1 MHRSTKVKVRR
12 CVRVKRSHP
21 VQASDTWGAR
31 VLMIIIDEPGPVTKA
46 QVGCFVVAA
55 RRYSRMARA
64 HSVSEHRRPVDN
76 EVGLRCVRASVA
88 VLRKSSS
95 VWHDMA
101 VSHRR
106 AHRQRCARQAN
117 QRRAADGC
125 PTCADDDKL
134 GNDDDVMTCDITQMI
149 THKKNIFVKHFRCL
163 RSLGFHTVRRGQQ
176 AEASGATHKLARR
189 HDMLY
194 VTCDRVWLCRV
205 VRASP
210 HACPVRVARTVAP

>member
-1 MHRSTKVKVRR
+1 MNYPSASRTLETSGFGEQPLQDIASIDNASKVKVRR
-12 CVRVKRSHP
+12 CVRVKRSRP
-21 VQASDTWGAR
+21 IQASETWGAR
-31 VLMIIIDEPGPVTKA
+31 VLMRIIDESGPVTKA

-55 RRYSRMARA
+55 WRYSRMARA

-88 VLRKSSS
+88 VLSKSSS
-95 VWHDMA
+95 VWHDVA

-106 AHRQRCARQAN
+106 AHRQRCTQKAN

-163 RSLGFHTVRRGQQ
+163 RSLGFHTVRRSQQ
-176 AEASGATHKLARR
+176 ASASGATPKLAHR
-189 HDMLY
+189 HDTICCL
-194 VTCDRVWLCRV
+194 
-205 VRASP
+205 
-210 HACPVRVARTVAP
+210 

>member
-1 MHRSTKVKVRR
+1 MNYPSASRTLETSGFGEQPLQDIASIDNASKVKVRR
-12 CVRVKRSHP
+12 CVRVKRSRP
-21 VQASDTWGAR
+21 IQVSEPWGAR
-31 VLMIIIDEPGPVTKA
+31 VLMRITDESGPVTKA

-55 RRYSRMARA
+55 WRYSRMARA

-95 VWHDMA
+95 VWHDVA

-106 AHRQRCARQAN
+106 AHRQRCTQKAN

-134 GNDDDVMTCDITQMI
+134 GNDDDVMTCDITPI
-149 THKKNIFVKHFRCL
+149 GSRARKRLLCNAFVVSGLWDSTPTGEVSRP
-163 RSLGFHTVRRGQQ
+163 RPPREQHT
-176 AEASGATHKLARR
+176 
-189 HDMLY
+189 
-194 VTCDRVWLCRV
+194 
-205 VRASP
+205 
-210 HACPVRVARTVAP
+210 

>member
-1 MHRSTKVKVRR
+1 MANSRRTLPALTMHRSTKVKVRG

-21 VQASDTWGAR
+21 VQASETCGAR
-31 VLMIIIDEPGPVTKA
+31 VPMRITDEPGPVMKA

-55 RRYSRMARA
+55 RRYLRMARA

-95 VWHDMA
+95 VWHDVA

-106 AHRQRCARQAN
+106 AHRQRCTQKAN

-134 GNDDDVMTCDITQMI
+134 GNDDDVMTCDITPI
-149 THKKNIFVKHFRCL
+149 GSR
-163 RSLGFHTVRRGQQ
+163 
-176 AEASGATHKLARR
+176 ARKR
-189 HDMLY
+189 L
-194 VTCDRVWLCRV
+194 L
-205 VRASP
+205 
-210 HACPVRVARTVAP
+210 

>member
-31 VLMIIIDEPGPVTKA
+31 VLMRIIDEPGPVTKA

-76 EVGLRCVRASVA
+76 EVGLRCVRALWQSCAKV
-88 VLRKSSS
+88 VR
-95 VWHDMA
+95 WHDMA

-106 AHRQRCARQAN
+106 AHRQRCTRQAN

-134 GNDDDVMTCDITQMI
+134 GNDDYVMTCDITQMI
-149 THKKNIFVKHFRCL
+149 TDNKITFVKHFRCL
-163 RSLGFHTVRRGQQ
+163 WSLGFHTVRRSQQ
-176 AEASGATHKLARR
+176 ASASGATHKLAHR
-189 HDMLY
+189 HDMLS

-210 HACPVRVARTVAP
+210 HSCPVRVARTVAP